1 MAFSRKDVVKD
12 WFCRDRNIDA
22 CLDRFQRPLL
32 HQPRVV
38 EGWVGLRPSPQGGT
52 QPLAPSS
59 GLSVLIQIRSP
70 SSPALESHSEPEYR
84 WYLGQQTRPRC
95 LEQARTLPTLPFTLN
110 LRLHLLK
117 SIWTHKKSPPLPFS
131 TVSRKRTAH
140 KWGHLG
146 FSMKKQ
152 GKDKLGVWD

>member
-12 WFCRDRNIDA
+12 WFCGDRNIDA
-22 CLDRFQRPLL
+22 CLDQLQRPLL

-52 QPLAPSS
+52 QPLTPSS
-59 GLSVLIQIRSP
+59 RLPVLMQIRSP
-70 SSPALESHSEPEYR
+70 SSPALECHSEPKCW

-95 LEQARTLPTLPFTLN
+95 LEQASIVPTLPFTLN
-110 LRLHLLK
+110 LHLHLLK

-131 TVSRKRTAH
+131 TVYQ
-140 KWGHLG
+140 
-146 FSMKKQ
+146 KKDSAEMRAFRLQ
-152 GKDKLGVWD
+152 YEKAGEG